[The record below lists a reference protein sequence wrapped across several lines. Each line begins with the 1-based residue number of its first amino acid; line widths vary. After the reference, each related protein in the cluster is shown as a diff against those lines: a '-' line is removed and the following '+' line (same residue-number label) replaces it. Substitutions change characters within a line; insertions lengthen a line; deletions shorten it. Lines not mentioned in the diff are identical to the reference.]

1 MKKLI
6 QIENLSKQQYQYLG
20 SKFLYE
26 ASKTI
31 NKQYE
36 INEHNKEI
44 VWNLIK
50 YFTGNE
56 SIYDLNKGIMLCGSV
71 GYGKTTLLKSLRNYI
86 NELFPYNPNSFAI
99 TTKETIIKENELLEC
114 LYVDNVNENE
124 YGVKIK
130 KPKNVAYNELGSD
143 YSELKNF
150 GSQSNEIEKYFLMKR
165 YDIFQDYNKLTHY
178 TTNHLFK
185 DLREIFPEKQIDRF
199 KESCNIIEVTG
210 KSRRK

>member
-1 MKKLI
+1 MQKLI
-6 QIENLSKQQYQYLG
+6 DIENLSKEQTDYLCN
-20 SKFLYE
+20 KFLHS

-31 NKQYE
+31 GKKYE
-36 INEHNKEI
+36 MNEHNIHI

-56 SIYDLNKGIMLCGSV
+56 SVYDLSKGIMLCGSI
-71 GYGKTTLLKSLRNYI
+71 GFGKTTMLKSLRNFI
-86 NELFPYNPNSFAI
+86 NELLPYNSNSFVI
-99 TTKETIIKENELLEC
+99 TTKETVIKEGELLEC
-114 LYVDNVNENE
+114 LYIDNVNENE
-124 YGVKIK
+124 FGVKIK
-130 KPKNVAYNELGSD
+130 KPKHVTYNELGSD

-165 YDIFQDYNKLTHY
+165 YDIFQDYKKLTHY